1 MFVVREEL
9 GNNGVWDGVD
19 DAKDTHKIGVSK
31 VSVVYRGLIMLGL
44 SDADFG
50 YIIGFRRLI

>member
-31 VSVVYRGLIMLGL
+31 VREVCRGFVVLGL
-44 SDADFG
+44 SNVDFS
-50 YIIGFRRLI
+50 YVISVRRLI